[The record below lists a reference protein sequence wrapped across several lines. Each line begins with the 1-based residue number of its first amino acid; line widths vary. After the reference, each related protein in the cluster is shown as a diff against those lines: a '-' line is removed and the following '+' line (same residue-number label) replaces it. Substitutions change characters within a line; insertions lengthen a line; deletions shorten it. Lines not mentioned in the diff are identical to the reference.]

1 MEEKRYNDGV
11 DGFVEGLRALGREIE
26 RVVGEVMEN
35 SNTNTRSGA
44 NGKSGRGKAR
54 ATTVNRK
61 GKGKGK
67 EADRTRQ
74 VRRGV
79 RMFLVIERAERL
91 KESMPEMIVPL
102 TRLAEL
108 VSVLFCLIRSLFASR

>member
-1 MEEKRYNDGV
+1 METGTRYNDGV

-26 RVVGEVMEN
+26 RFMGEEVDN
-35 SNTNTRSGA
+35 ANAQSGA
-44 NGKSGRGKAR
+44 GGKTTRGKGKGKTVNGKG
-54 ATTVNRK
+54 K

-67 EADRTRQ
+67 EDDKTRRTA
-74 VRRGV
+74 RGV

-108 VSVLFCLIRSLFASR
+108 VSILLS